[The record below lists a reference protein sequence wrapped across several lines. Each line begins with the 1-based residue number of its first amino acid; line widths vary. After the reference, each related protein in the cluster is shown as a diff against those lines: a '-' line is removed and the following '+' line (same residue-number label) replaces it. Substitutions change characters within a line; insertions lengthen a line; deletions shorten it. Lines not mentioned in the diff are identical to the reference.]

1 MGKSSPSAP
10 APPDYAGAAVAQGA
24 ANEATAR
31 LQGRMNNPNVIGPL
45 GSQTVTFGTPTFNQ
59 AGYDQAMRTY
69 SGQPQRGAAPD
80 LSQFTT
86 TDEGDENRAG
96 RTSIDQAGYSQA
108 MANWANSGV
117 AGPAPT
123 REQFTT
129 NANADQ
135 PTVTQT
141 LTPAAQS
148 TLDAQ
153 QRVQRALAGLGEQ
166 GIGTAQNVLGNAFNP
181 NLAGLQTSVGN
192 AGQIPQT
199 PNLSSYGQASGLSSL
214 PKQSPKFY
222 TNPSDFEGLNFASS
236 DTAFGGANFKQMP
249 MFTYAPGTSREQKLR
264 NEAPYMT
271 RDNYEQKLNYLRER
285 EAPTQTQQPMQAP
298 ELSAYG
304 MAGSNVNAQP
314 VNAGPQSGQYGMAGA
329 GPQAGQYGFAGGGPG
344 GGQYGLAGANVQ
356 AGAINQGPQARDFG
370 SAQGNVA
377 APQLQNQIDTSGV
390 GNVNYGPQTGQYG
403 LASGALN
410 TSNVAAMPVTAGMT
424 GQQAIMNRLA
434 PQLELSDAQT
444 RQRLIN
450 QGLVPGGEAYE
461 NAMIS
466 QNQQKNDLLS
476 QAALQGIGLDTA
488 ANAQGFGQ
496 ALQAGQYGNQ
506 AVAQNFNQ
514 AQAAQA
520 AQNAAQNQAFGQRVQ
535 SGQFGN
541 QAQLASFGAG
551 MQNAGLF
558 NSALNQNL
566 NTALSTQ
573 QAQNAA
579 QQQGYAQ
586 QMGAQGLQNQAIG
599 QNFGQ
604 GVTAQQ
610 LQNAGIGQN
619 FAQGQAANAAGNQAV
634 GQNFGQGLA
643 AQQAQNAASQQLYNQ
658 YMGVQGLQNQAVNQ
672 NQQAALAQY
681 QAQLAGQQQGFGQ
694 NVTQRQLGNQAIS
707 QNQQAA
713 LQQQQ
718 AALAAQNQQYNQL
731 LQGAQFG
738 NIAQQQ
744 SLAQQLALRNQPLN
758 EIAGLMSGSQIQ
770 MPQFQG
776 YQGSNVAPAP
786 IFAGAQAAG
795 QGAMDRYGIQSANVN
810 AQNAGLYGLAG
821 TAATGAM
828 MFSDPRLKSNVIR
841 IGTHPFG
848 VGVYEYDIFGKRQR
862 GVMADEVEAV
872 MPEAVALHPSGY
884 KMVNYGMI
892 N

>member
-10 APPDYAGAAVAQGA
+10 PPPDYANAAVAQGA

-31 LQGRMNNPNVIGPL
+31 LQGRLNNPNVIGPL

-59 AGYDQAMRTY
+59 AGYDQAMSAYQANPRGEIPRESQY
-69 SGQPQRGAAPD
+69 SGEDGFDSTGYGNAMNSWA
-80 LSQFTT
+80 
-86 TDEGDENRAG
+86 AG
-96 RTSIDQAGYSQA
+96 RI
-108 MANWANSGV
+108 
-117 AGPAPT
+117 APT

-129 NANADQ
+129 STNADQ

-141 LTPAAQS
+141 LTPAAQA

-166 GIGTAQNVLGNAFNP
+166 GIGTAQGVLSNAFNP
-181 NLAGLQTSVGN
+181 NLAGLQTNVGN

-199 PNLSSYGQASGLSSL
+199 PNLSMYGQASGLQRQQMGGPMSDGAGGIV
-214 PKQSPKFY
+214 Y
-222 TNPSDFEGLNFASS
+222 RSDFGNGGQPNPQTGNLGNDVVKNPEIAARFA
-236 DTAFGGANFKQMP
+236 AA
-249 MFTYAPGTSREQKLR
+249 
-264 NEAPYMT
+264 
-271 RDNYEQKLNYLRER
+271 RDAGMGPQPSNQPSGNSGQL
-285 EAPTQTQQPMQAP
+285 PTAP
-298 ELSAYG
+298 ELS
-304 MAGSNVNAQP
+304 V
-314 VNAGPQSGQYGMAGA
+314 YGMAGA
-329 GPQAGQYGFAGGGPG
+329 GPQAGQYG
-344 GGQYGLAGANVQ
+344 Y
-356 AGAINQGPQARDFG
+356 
-370 SAQGNVA
+370 AQG
-377 APQLQNQIDTSGV
+377 G
-390 GNVNYGPQTGQYG
+390 
-403 LASGALN
+403 LN
-410 TSNVAAMPVTAGMT
+410 TSNVAAMPVNAGMT

-434 PQLELSDAQT
+434 PQLEKSDAAT

-506 AVAQNFNQ
+506 AVAQNF
-514 AQAAQA
+514 
-520 AQNAAQNQAFGQRVQ
+520 G
-535 SGQFGN
+535 
-541 QAQLASFGAG
+541 
-551 MQNAGLF
+551 
-558 NSALNQNL
+558 
-566 NTALSTQ
+566 
-573 QAQNAA
+573 
-579 QQQGYAQ
+579 
-586 QMGAQGLQNQAIG
+586 
-599 QNFGQ
+599 
-604 GVTAQQ
+604 
-610 LQNAGIGQN
+610 
-619 FAQGQAANAAGNQAV
+619 QGQAANAA
-634 GQNFGQGLA
+634 
-643 AQQAQNAASQQLYNQ
+643 QNAAI
-658 YMGVQGLQNQAVNQ
+658 GQ

-681 QAQLAGQQQGFGQ
+681 QAQLGGQQQGFGQ

-738 NIAQQQ
+738 NTAQQQ

-758 EIAGLMSGSQIQ
+758 EISGLMAGSQIQ

-776 YQGSNVAPAP
+776 YQGSNIAPAP
-786 IFAGAQAAG
+786 VFAGAQAAG
-795 QGAMDRYGIQSANVN
+795 QSAMDQYGIQSANTN
-810 AQNAGLYGLAG
+810 AQNAGLYGLLGLGGAAG
-821 TAATGAM
+821 IM
-828 MFSDPRLKSNVIR
+828 KYSDPRLKSNVVR
-841 IGTHPFG
+841 VGTHPLG
-848 VGVYEYDIFGKRQR
+848 IGVYEYDIFGNRER

>member
-10 APPDYAGAAVAQGA
+10 APPDYAGAATAQGA
-24 ANEATAR
+24 ANLETAKA
-31 LQGRMNNPNVIGPL
+31 QGRMNNPNVVGPL
-45 GSQTVTFGTPTFNQ
+45 GSQTVTWGTPTFDQ
-59 AGYDQAMRTY
+59 AGYDKAVASY
-69 SGQPQRGAAPD
+69 SSQPQRGAQPTLDQFQMATGSDDGGTTYGPD
-80 LSQFTT
+80 QNAYAKAM
-86 TDEGDENRAG
+86 TD
-96 RTSIDQAGYSQA
+96 
-108 MANWANSGV
+108 WANSGV

-129 NANADQ
+129 NTNADQ
-135 PTVTQT
+135 ATITQK
-141 LTPAAQS
+141 LTPEAQA

-166 GIGTAQNVLGNAFNP
+166 GIGTAQSVLGSAFNP
-181 NLAGLQTSVGN
+181 NLPGIQTGIGN
-192 AGQIPQT
+192 AGQISQA
-199 PNLSSYGQASGLSSL
+199 PNLSQYGQAGSNINADQIS
-214 PKQSPKFY
+214 
-222 TNPSDFEGLNFASS
+222 
-236 DTAFGGANFKQMP
+236 
-249 MFTYAPGTSREQKLR
+249 
-264 NEAPYMT
+264 
-271 RDNYEQKLNYLRER
+271 
-285 EAPTQTQQPMQAP
+285 QAP
-298 ELSAYG
+298 DLGQYG
-304 MAGSNVNAQP
+304 QAGANVNAQG
-314 VNAGPQSGQYGMAGA
+314 VNY
-329 GPQAGQYGFAGGGPG
+329 GPQAGQYGMARGGPRGGQYGYAGGGPS

-356 AGAINQGPQARDFG
+356 TGAINQGPQAGDFG

-390 GNVNYGPQTGQYG
+390 GNVNYGPQTDQYG

-410 TSNVAAMPVTAGMT
+410 TANVAAMPVNAGMT

-434 PQLELSDAQT
+434 PQLEKSDAAT

-488 ANAQGFGQ
+488 ANAQGFNQ
-496 ALQAGQYGNQ
+496 ALQAGQFGNQ
-506 AVAQNFNQ
+506 AVGQNFSQ

-551 MQNAGLF
+551 MQNAGLY

-586 QMGAQGLQNQAIG
+586 QMGVAGLQNQAIG

-610 LQNAGIGQN
+610 LQNQSIGQN
-619 FAQGQAANAAGNQAV
+619 FAQGQSANAAQNAAV
-634 GQNFGQGLA
+634 GQNFAQGLS
-643 AQQAQNAASQQLYNQ
+643 AQQAQNAAAQQLYNQ
-658 YMGVQGLQNQAVNQ
+658 YMGVQGLQNQAVGQ
-672 NQQAALAQY
+672 NQQAALAQQ
-681 QAQLAGQQQGFGQ
+681 QAALAAQQQGFNQ
-694 NVTQRQLGNQAIS
+694 QVTQQQLGNQAVS

-738 NIAQQQ
+738 NTAQQQ

-758 EIAGLMSGSQIQ
+758 EISGLMSGSQIQ

-795 QGAMDRYGIQSANVN
+795 QAAMQNYGIQQSAAN
-810 AQNAGLYGLAG
+810 ANTSGLFGLAG
-821 TAATGAM
+821 AGLGAYGMMNAAPMLAA
-828 MFSDPRLKSNVIR
+828 SDRRLKSYIVR
-841 IGTHPFG
+841 VGTHKTG
-848 VGVYEYDIFGKRQR
+848 IGIYEYNIFGNRQR
-862 GVMADEVEAV
+862 GVMADEVEAI
-872 MPEAVALHPSGY
+872 MPEAVILHPSGF
-884 KMVNYGMI
+884 KMVNYGALQ
-892 N
+892 

>member
-1 MGKSSPSAP
+1 MGKSSPSPPP
-10 APPDYAGAAVAQGA
+10 APDYAGAARAQGA

-31 LQGRMNNPNVIGPL
+31 LQGRISNPNISGPL
-45 GSQTVTFGTPTFNQ
+45 GGQTVTWETPKFDQ
-59 AGYDQAMRTY
+59 SGYD
-69 SGQPQRGAAPD
+69 S
-80 LSQFTT
+80 
-86 TDEGDENRAG
+86 
-96 RTSIDQAGYSQA
+96 A
-108 MANWANSGV
+108 MAAYQSKPRGNAPYERQFITGSGGEDDPQQFDETGYQNAMNSYMSGNI
-117 AGPAPT
+117 APT
-123 REQFTT
+123 RDQFTT

-135 PTVTQT
+135 ATVTQT
-141 LTPAAQS
+141 LTPQAQA

-153 QRVQRALAGLGEQ
+153 QRVQRSLAGLGEQ
-166 GIGTAQNVLGNAFNP
+166 GISTAQNVLGNAFNP

-192 AGQIPQT
+192 AGQISQT
-199 PNLSSYGQASGLSSL
+199 PDLNRYGQA
-214 PKQSPKFY
+214 
-222 TNPSDFEGLNFASS
+222 
-236 DTAFGGANFKQMP
+236 GGNINAGQI
-249 MFTYAPGTSREQKLR
+249 S
-264 NEAPYMT
+264 
-271 RDNYEQKLNYLRER
+271 
-285 EAPTQTQQPMQAP
+285 QAP

-304 MAGSNVNAQP
+304 MAGANVNAQP
-314 VNAGPQSGQYGMAGA
+314 VNAGPQAGQYGMAGA
-329 GPQAGQYGFAGGGPG
+329 GPQAGQYGYAGGGPG
-344 GGQYGLAGANVQ
+344 GGQYGMAGANVQ
-356 AGAINQGPQARDFG
+356 AGAINQ
-370 SAQGNVA
+370 
-377 APQLQNQIDTSGV
+377 
-390 GNVNYGPQTGQYG
+390 GPQTGQYG

-410 TSNVAAMPVTAGMT
+410 TSNVAAMPVNAGMT

-444 RQRLIN
+444 RQRLAN

-488 ANAQGFGQ
+488 LNAQGFGQ

-506 AVAQNFNQ
+506 AVAQNFSQ

-520 AQNAAQNQAFGQRVQ
+520 AQNAAQQQGFAQ
-535 SGQFGN
+535 QFG
-541 QAQLASFGAG
+541 LA
-551 MQNAGLF
+551 
-558 NSALNQNL
+558 
-566 NTALSTQ
+566 
-573 QAQNAA
+573 
-579 QQQGYAQ
+579 
-586 QMGAQGLQNQAIG
+586 GLQNQAVG

-634 GQNFGQGLA
+634 SQNFGQGLS

-681 QAQLAGQQQGFGQ
+681 QAQLGGQQQRFGQ
-694 NVTQRQLGNQAIS
+694 NVTQQQLGNQAIA

-738 NIAQQQ
+738 NTAQQQ
-744 SLAQQLALRNQPLN
+744 SLQQQLALRNQPLN

-776 YQGSNVAPAP
+776 YQGANVAGTP

-795 QGAMDRYGIQSANVN
+795 QAAMDQYGIQSANVN
-810 AQNAGLYGLAG
+810 AQNAGLYGMLGTAGGLAG
-821 TAATGAM
+821 
-828 MFSDPRLKSNVIR
+828 
-841 IGTHPFG
+841 
-848 VGVYEYDIFGKRQR
+848 
-862 GVMADEVEAV
+862 MAFF
-872 MPEAVALHPSGY
+872 
-884 KMVNYGMI
+884 
-892 N
+892 

>member
-10 APPDYAGAAVAQGA
+10 PPPDYAGAATAQGA
-24 ANEATAR
+24 ANLETAKA
-31 LQGRMNNPNVIGPL
+31 QGRMNNPNVVGPL
-45 GSQTVTFGTPTFNQ
+45 GSQTVTWGTPTFDQ
-59 AGYDQAMRTY
+59 AGYDQAMSAYQTNPRGELPRESQY
-69 SGQPQRGAAPD
+69 SGEDGFDSTGYNNAMNSWAA
-80 LSQFTT
+80 
-86 TDEGDENRAG
+86 GK
-96 RTSIDQAGYSQA
+96 I
-108 MANWANSGV
+108 
-117 AGPAPT
+117 APT

-129 NANADQ
+129 NTNADQ

-166 GIGTAQNVLGNAFNP
+166 GIGTAQGVLSNAFNP
-181 NLAGLQTSVGN
+181 NLPGIQTKVGN
-192 AGQIPQT
+192 AGQISQAPD
-199 PNLSSYGQASGLSSL
+199 LSQYGQA
-214 PKQSPKFY
+214 
-222 TNPSDFEGLNFASS
+222 
-236 DTAFGGANFKQMP
+236 GGNINAGQI
-249 MFTYAPGTSREQKLR
+249 S
-264 NEAPYMT
+264 
-271 RDNYEQKLNYLRER
+271 
-285 EAPTQTQQPMQAP
+285 QAP
-298 ELSAYG
+298 DLGQYG
-304 MAGSNVNAQP
+304 QAGANVNAQG
-314 VNAGPQSGQYGMAGA
+314 VNY
-329 GPQAGQYGFAGGGPG
+329 GPQAGQYGMARGGPQGGQYGYAGGGPSG
-344 GGQYGLAGANVQ
+344 DQYGY
-356 AGAINQGPQARDFG
+356 
-370 SAQGNVA
+370 AQG
-377 APQLQNQIDTSGV
+377 G
-390 GNVNYGPQTGQYG
+390 
-403 LASGALN
+403 LN
-410 TSNVAAMPVTAGMT
+410 TSNVAAMPVNAGTT

-434 PQLELSDAQT
+434 PQLEKSDAAT

-496 ALQAGQYGNQ
+496 AVQANQIGNQ
-506 AVAQNFNQ
+506 AV
-514 AQAAQA
+514 
-520 AQNAAQNQAFGQRVQ
+520 
-535 SGQFGN
+535 S
-541 QAQLASFGAG
+541 
-551 MQNAGLF
+551 
-558 NSALNQNL
+558 
-566 NTALSTQ
+566 
-573 QAQNAA
+573 
-579 QQQGYAQ
+579 
-586 QMGAQGLQNQAIG
+586 

-619 FAQGQAANAAGNQAV
+619 FAQGQAANAAKNQAV
-634 GQNFGQGLA
+634 GQNFNQGLA

-658 YMGVQGLQNQAVNQ
+658 YMGVQGLQNQAVGQNQQSALAQQQAALAAQQQGFGQQVTQQQLGNQAVSQ
-672 NQQAALAQY
+672 NQQAALA
-681 QAQLAGQQQGFGQ
+681 
-694 NVTQRQLGNQAIS
+694 
-707 QNQQAA
+707 
-713 LQQQQ
+713 QQQ

-738 NIAQQQ
+738 NTAQQQ
-744 SLAQQLALRNQPLN
+744 SLQQQLALRNQPLN
-758 EIAGLMSGSQIQ
+758 EISGLMSGSQIQ

-828 MFSDPRLKSNVIR
+828 MFSDPRLKSNVVR
-841 IGTHPFG
+841 VGTHPSGF
-848 VGVYEYDIFGKRQR
+848 GVYEYDIFGKRQR
-862 GVMADEVEAV
+862 GVMADEVEAI

>member
-10 APPDYAGAAVAQGA
+10 PPPDYAGAAVAQGA

-31 LQGRMNNPNVIGPL
+31 LQGRMSNPNVIGPL

-59 AGYDQAMRTY
+59 AGYDQAMRAYQTNPRGELPRESQY
-69 SGQPQRGAAPD
+69 SGEDGFDSTGYNNAMNSWA
-80 LSQFTT
+80 
-86 TDEGDENRAG
+86 AG
-96 RTSIDQAGYSQA
+96 RI
-108 MANWANSGV
+108 
-117 AGPAPT
+117 APT

-129 NANADQ
+129 NTNADQ

-141 LTPAAQS
+141 LTPAAQA

-166 GIGTAQNVLGNAFNP
+166 GIGTASNVLRNAFNP
-181 NLAGLQTSVGN
+181 NLAGLQTNVGN

-199 PNLSSYGQASGLSSL
+199 PNLSRYGQASGL
-214 PKQSPKFY
+214 QRAAGF
-222 TNPSDFEGLNFASS
+222 PSQDRIMQDGSGVLGVNQQPTPQTRNNISGDDIA
-236 DTAFGGANFKQMP
+236 GA
-249 MFTYAPGTSREQKLR
+249 TTD
-264 NEAPYMT
+264 MT
-271 RDNYEQKLNYLRER
+271 RGKNTPPPSTGYADGPLR
-285 EAPTQTQQPMQAP
+285 AP

-329 GPQAGQYGFAGGGPG
+329 GPQAGQYGFAQGG
-344 GGQYGLAGANVQ
+344 
-356 AGAINQGPQARDFG
+356 
-370 SAQGNVA
+370 
-377 APQLQNQIDTSGV
+377 
-390 GNVNYGPQTGQYG
+390 
-403 LASGALN
+403 LN
-410 TSNVAAMPVTAGMT
+410 TSNVAAMPVNAGMT

-434 PQLELSDAQT
+434 PQLERADAST

-488 ANAQGFGQ
+488 ANAQGFNQ

-506 AVAQNFNQ
+506 AVAQNF
-514 AQAAQA
+514 
-520 AQNAAQNQAFGQRVQ
+520 
-535 SGQFGN
+535 
-541 QAQLASFGAG
+541 
-551 MQNAGLF
+551 
-558 NSALNQNL
+558 
-566 NTALSTQ
+566 
-573 QAQNAA
+573 
-579 QQQGYAQ
+579 
-586 QMGAQGLQNQAIG
+586 
-599 QNFGQ
+599 
-604 GVTAQQ
+604 
-610 LQNAGIGQN
+610 
-619 FAQGQAANAAGNQAV
+619 AQGQAATAAGNQAV

-681 QAQLAGQQQGFGQ
+681 QAQLGGQQQGFGQ
-694 NVTQRQLGNQAIS
+694 NVTQQQLGNQAIA

-731 LQGAQFG
+731 LQSAQFG
-738 NIAQQQ
+738 NTAQQQ

-758 EIAGLMSGSQIQ
+758 EISGLMAGSQIQ

-776 YQGSNVAPAP
+776 YQGSNIAPAP

-795 QGAMDRYGIQSANVN
+795 QAATQNYGIQQAAANAN
-810 AQNAGLYGLAG
+810 TSGLFGLAG
-821 TAATGAM
+821 AGLGAYGMMNAAPMA
-828 MFSDPRLKSNVIR
+828 FSDRRLKSYIVR
-841 IGTHPFG
+841 VGTHKTG
-848 VGVYEYDIFGKRQR
+848 IGVYEYNIFGNRQR
-862 GVMADEVEAV
+862 GVMADEVESI
-872 MPEAVALHPSGY
+872 MPEAVILHPSGF
-884 KMVNYGMI
+884 KMVNYGVLQ
-892 N
+892 

>member
-1 MGKSSPSAP
+1 MGKSSPSP
-10 APPDYAGAAVAQGA
+10 PPPPDYAGAARAQGA

-31 LQGRMNNPNVIGPL
+31 LQGRISNPNISGPL
-45 GSQTVTFGTPTFNQ
+45 GGQTVTWGTPKFDQ
-59 AGYDQAMRTY
+59 SGYD
-69 SGQPQRGAAPD
+69 S
-80 LSQFTT
+80 
-86 TDEGDENRAG
+86 
-96 RTSIDQAGYSQA
+96 A
-108 MANWANSGV
+108 MAAYQAKPRGNAPYERQFITGRGGEDDPQQFDETGYQNAMNSYMSGNI
-117 AGPAPT
+117 APT

-135 PTVTQT
+135 ATVTQT
-141 LTPAAQS
+141 LTPQAQA

-166 GIGTAQNVLGNAFNP
+166 GISTAQNVLGNAFNP

-192 AGQIPQT
+192 AGQISQT
-199 PNLSSYGQASGLSSL
+199 PDLNRYGQA
-214 PKQSPKFY
+214 
-222 TNPSDFEGLNFASS
+222 
-236 DTAFGGANFKQMP
+236 GGNINAGQI
-249 MFTYAPGTSREQKLR
+249 S
-264 NEAPYMT
+264 
-271 RDNYEQKLNYLRER
+271 
-285 EAPTQTQQPMQAP
+285 QAP
-298 ELSAYG
+298 ELGAYG
-304 MAGSNVNAQP
+304 MAGANVNAQP
-314 VNAGPQSGQYGMAGA
+314 VNAGPQANQYGMAGA

-344 GGQYGLAGANVQ
+344 GGQYGMAGANVQ
-356 AGAINQGPQARDFG
+356 AGAINQ
-370 SAQGNVA
+370 
-377 APQLQNQIDTSGV
+377 
-390 GNVNYGPQTGQYG
+390 GPQTGQYG

-410 TSNVAAMPVTAGMT
+410 TRNVAAMPVNAGMT

-444 RQRLIN
+444 RQRLAN

-488 ANAQGFGQ
+488 LNAQGFGQ

-506 AVAQNFNQ
+506 AVAQNFSQ

-520 AQNAAQNQAFGQRVQ
+520 AQNAAQQQGFAQ
-535 SGQFGN
+535 QFG
-541 QAQLASFGAG
+541 LA
-551 MQNAGLF
+551 
-558 NSALNQNL
+558 
-566 NTALSTQ
+566 
-573 QAQNAA
+573 
-579 QQQGYAQ
+579 
-586 QMGAQGLQNQAIG
+586 GLQNQAVG

-634 GQNFGQGLA
+634 GQNFGQGLS

-681 QAQLAGQQQGFGQ
+681 QAQLGGQQQGFGQ
-694 NVTQRQLGNQAIS
+694 NVTQRQLGNQAIA

-738 NIAQQQ
+738 NTAQQQ
-744 SLAQQLALRNQPLN
+744 SLQQQLALRNQPLN

-776 YQGSNVAPAP
+776 YQGANVAGTP

-795 QGAMDRYGIQSANVN
+795 QAAMDQYGIQSANVN
-810 AQNAGLYGLAG
+810 AQNAGLYGMLGTAGGLAG
-821 TAATGAM
+821 M
-828 MFSDPRLKSNVIR
+828 KFL
-841 IGTHPFG
+841 
-848 VGVYEYDIFGKRQR
+848 
-862 GVMADEVEAV
+862 
-872 MPEAVALHPSGY
+872 
-884 KMVNYGMI
+884 
-892 N
+892 